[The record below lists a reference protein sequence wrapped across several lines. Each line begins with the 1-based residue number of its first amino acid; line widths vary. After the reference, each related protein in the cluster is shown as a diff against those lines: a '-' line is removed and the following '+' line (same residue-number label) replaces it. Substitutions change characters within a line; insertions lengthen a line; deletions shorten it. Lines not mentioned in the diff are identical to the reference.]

1 MAGEKMTLKGL
12 YTKLDALKDKYE
24 EEIIQLKET
33 INQQEVRIKIL
44 ERLPTND
51 KPIDI
56 HKKPRNNDS
65 FENFNGKNLEKNK
78 LYQLKCKMCE
88 SRFCKFSILE
98 LHIKQEHGTDQ
109 EENCDE
115 CGKSFVTAWR
125 LRKHARIHSEKFIK
139 TFKYF
144 IRNTFCPFEELG
156 CKFRHDIPRKDT
168 IEQNDDSMK
177 DTIEQN
183 DDSIKDTSSERKSL
197 FFTSTPKKQECEN
210 CVDKT
215 SQCDGCF
222 VDNYIRNMKADR
234 EKFQE

>member
-1 MAGEKMTLKGL
+1 MTLKGL

-88 SRFCKFSILE
+88 SRFCKFSDLE

-115 CGKSFVTAWR
+115 CGKSFVTA
-125 LRKHARIHSEKFIK
+125 
-139 TFKYF
+139 
-144 IRNTFCPFEELG
+144 
-156 CKFRHDIPRKDT
+156 
-168 IEQNDDSMK
+168 
-177 DTIEQN
+177 
-183 DDSIKDTSSERKSL
+183 
-197 FFTSTPKKQECEN
+197 
-210 CVDKT
+210 
-215 SQCDGCF
+215 
-222 VDNYIRNMKADR
+222 
-234 EKFQE
+234 